1 MATKKIAANLD
12 LLTNQLTNFA
22 IENVENVDKLSTL
35 DLTQKGRIV
44 FCTDDH
50 SLHLYNGSAWVK
62 LAEGTDASSAVNAL
76 KLELDDTKVKLNGEG
91 IAFKAGTGL
100 SVTGDA
106 TNKNITY
113 GISGLSFKEDN
124 GKMNLM
130 AGDSTTL
137 ASFETA
143 KFIKDG
149 MLKTVVGPYTATE
162 NGNWQVTV
170 DSKTVTFSPVK
181 KGSTYLGLVWDTNVN
196 DNTDTFTT
204 SLLDVSTLVDVYT
217 AGDGLDLNDGK
228 FSIKIGAQ
236 DEGFLTFDENGHLIT
251 EDIDRAISDAVAD
264 SKAVIDTSIS
274 AINTSID
281 SVKTDISNQGSTLA
295 SLSAKITDVEK
306 AYETADDA
314 LLGTSSDDANTNT
327 IYGVR
332 NYATSVA
339 RLMGGFNFSKQV
351 TNGTTLSLYA
361 NTTANATSNNASYMI
376 DLASISV
383 RNKAGER
390 IEVEVKT
397 LTASNTPAVALSWS
411 GITPTASDP
420 LTVNYRVI
428 LNQTGA

>member
-22 IENVENVDKLSTL
+22 IENVDKLSTL

-50 SLHLYNGSAWVK
+50 SLHLYNGSEWVK

-76 KLELDDTKVKLNGEG
+76 KLALDGTTVKLNGEG

-124 GKMNLM
+124 GKMSLM
-130 AGDSTTL
+130 AGDNTTL
-137 ASFETA
+137 ASFDTA

-196 DNTDTFTT
+196 DTTDTFTT

-217 AGDGLDLNDGK
+217 AGDGLELNDGK

-236 DEGFLTFDENGHLIT
+236 DEGFLYFDQGGLAT
-251 EDIDRAISDAVAD
+251 RGIDRAISDAVAD
-264 SKAVIDTSIS
+264 SKAVIDTSIR

-295 SLSAKITDVEK
+295 SLTTKITDVEK
-306 AYETADDA
+306 AYKIADGA

-351 TNGTTLSLYA
+351 TSGATLSLYA

>member
-76 KLELDDTKVKLNGEG
+76 KLELDGTKVKLNGEG

-113 GISGLSFKEDN
+113 GISGLSFKESD

-130 AGDSTTL
+130 AGSSTTL
-137 ASFETA
+137 ASFDTA

-196 DNTDTFTT
+196 DATDTFTT

-217 AGDGLDLNDGK
+217 AGDGLELKDGK
-228 FSIKIGAQ
+228 FSIKIGEQ
-236 DEGFLTFDENGHLIT
+236 DEGFLYFDQGGLAT
-251 EDIDRAISDAVAD
+251 RGIDRAISDAVAD

-281 SVKTDISNQGSTLA
+281 SVKTDISNQGSALA
-295 SLSAKITDVEK
+295 SLTTKITDVEK
-306 AYETADDA
+306 AYKIADGA

-351 TNGTTLSLYA
+351 TSGTTLNLYA

-390 IEVEVKT
+390 IEVEVIT
-397 LTASNTPAVALSWS
+397 PTASNTPAVALSWS

>member
-22 IENVENVDKLSTL
+22 IENVDKLSTP
-35 DLTQKGRIV
+35 DLAQKGRIV

-50 SLHLYNGSAWVK
+50 SLHLNNGSEWVK

-76 KLELDDTKVKLNGEG
+76 KLALDGTTVKLNGEG
-91 IAFKAGTGL
+91 IEFKAGTGL

-106 TNKNITY
+106 DNKNITY

-196 DNTDTFTT
+196 DTTDTFTT

-217 AGDGLDLNDGK
+217 AGDGLELNGGK

-236 DEGFLTFDENGHLIT
+236 DEGFLYFDQGGLATEGIT
-251 EDIDRAISDAVAD
+251 AAIKTAVDD
-264 SKAVIDTSIS
+264 SKAEIETSIIS
-274 AINTSID
+274 INTSID
-281 SVKTDISNQGSTLA
+281 SVKEDISEQGSTLA
-295 SLSAKITDVEK
+295 ALTTKITNVENDYK
-306 AYETADDA
+306 TADAA
-314 LLGTSSDDANTNT
+314 LLGTDKDDANTNT
-327 IYGVR
+327 IHGVR

-339 RLMGGFNFSKQV
+339 RLMGGFNFRKQV
-351 TNGTTLSLYA
+351 TSGTTLSLYA

-383 RNKAGER
+383 RNKDGEC
-390 IEVEVKT
+390 IEVEVRT
-397 LTASNTPAVALSWS
+397 PTASNTPAVALSWS